1 MATPIRIKRSA
12 VPNKKPTNEQLQLG
26 ELAVNFYD
34 GKVFFKQDQGNVGVG
49 SRVVQISAGS
59 ASVVGR
65 TIYVSN
71 NGDDLN
77 SGLNEQN
84 SKATIKSAAAVALP
98 GDTIKVFPG
107 TYVEDNPINLADNVS
122 VEGTELRRCLVTPGN
137 VGEDLFYVSEGSH
150 ITDLSFVG
158 NPSTDGAA
166 IIAFRE
172 LLGTE
177 SDRFFDGARLIR
189 QNLDFIAHETV
200 GFLTS
205 GYSGVAGN
213 NREQD
218 ASRLIDLNID
228 FIASETIGFLTSTA
242 YKNPAFQVVDG
253 NGISTSPTNCEDDI
267 RDIFKAI
274 SFDLKAGS
282 NRKSIGAGLSYYN
295 SGVLDHIDG
304 VDPNGYSVRD
314 ATIDAIEHAVGIVTY
329 VINNETYPKVYTS
342 LTQDTSSYSP
352 ILVSGGCTDTFQSI
366 ETLAGIVT
374 NIVADFS
381 YSAGITTIYGIDY
394 DTKSDCIDDIKDIY
408 RAVCYDITRGGNSKC
423 IEAGEKYYND
433 DNTLIDAILKNP
445 EEVTQTIVALEH
457 SKEVARAVIN
467 NAVWGATYVG
477 SATNIT
483 GAVYDNTVGIITL
496 TSASHGLSKNDPV
509 KLSGLEFTC
518 PGGSGIT
525 TTIFPDGK
533 YGTIFPVHNV
543 VGVNT
548 FEVFVGISTIVHT
561 YSSGGTVQKYQPFQ
575 NEYPQVRDLSIQD
588 DPITGYNNVIPS
600 CANVNSA
607 IFTCVGIVTNIL
619 KNTPSIVGS
628 QFTKTYPGNSG
639 SGISSTISVTN
650 AAYDKESGIVRLTA
664 PNLNGEKGD
673 LIELRDLNFS
683 CDSGAGIGTTEQK
696 FPSGQYGYDFYID
709 KVNAD
714 GTYDVAVGISTL
726 DHTYVSGGIIVN
738 RFIDIDNVVYD
749 NTTGVTTI
757 TAPGAYVR
765 LGDFVTLRDINFTCP
780 GGSGITTT
788 VFPDGTNGYSFK
800 VTNVVGSGTTFV
812 VNVGV
817 STISHTYVSGGTVRP
832 PFSRGTGVITKGPYV
847 RNCTNF
853 VPNSIGAKIDGFNAD
868 EGDGVN
874 AIGVQGSFN
883 VDSYTQFNQGG
894 IGVSVTNGAYCQLVS
909 IFTICDDTAIYSG
922 SGGQLDLTNSNS
934 SFGTRGLVS
943 EGVGNNISKC
953 SDRYTGESN
962 TNSTALQNIVTVS
975 GLGNNRP
982 YQGQAL
988 YFDKK
993 YFVVSDIK
1001 VTNGGSG
1008 YTSPPAVT
1016 IDAPTGPGLAIPVQ
1030 AIASVENGSV
1040 NEILVFGGGSQ
1051 FEQVPNVIIDPPPS
1065 GVQAT
1070 AQASIEPIYYGV
1082 LEATKPVAGIST
1094 ISLIQ
1099 NLNNDVGIGTTVY
1112 FSRQSFQIVSSH
1124 SFQYI
1129 GAGNTISDAYPSR
1142 GGITIQENE
1151 VIKLNGGEVTYTS
1164 TDQLGNF
1171 RIGDGVEINQATG
1184 TVSGD
1189 IYIKSL
1195 FTQVTPFI
1203 LALGGD

>member
-12 VPNKKPTNEQLQLG
+12 VPNKKPTTDQLQLG

-34 GKVFFKQDQGNVGVG
+34 GKIFFEQDQGDVGVG
-49 SRVVQISAGS
+49 NRVVEVAAGS

-65 TIYVSN
+65 TIFVSQ
-71 NGDDLN
+71 NGDDNN

-84 SKATIKSAAAVALP
+84 SKATIKAAVAIALP
-98 GDTIKVFPG
+98 GDTVKVYPG

-137 VGEDLFYVSEGSH
+137 VGEDLFYFGEGCH
-150 ITDLSFVG
+150 ITDISFVG
-158 NPSTDGAA
+158 NPSTDGAS
-166 IIAFRE
+166 IVAFRS

-189 QNLDFIAHETV
+189 QNIDFIAHETV

-218 ASRLIDLNID
+218 AARLIDLNLD
-228 FIASETIGFLTSTA
+228 FIASETIGFLTSTS
-242 YKNPAFQVVDG
+242 YKNPTFQVVDG
-253 NGISTSPTNCEDDI
+253 SGNPTSPSNCEDDI
-267 RDIFKAI
+267 RDIFRSI
-274 SFDLKAGS
+274 SVDLKSASNKDSIRAGS
-282 NRKSIGAGLSYYN
+282 LYYDD
-295 SGVLDHIDG
+295 GVLNHIAAT
-304 VDPNGYSVRD
+304 DPQGYSVRQ
-314 ATIDAIEHAVGIVTY
+314 ATIDAIEHAVGIVTF
-329 VINNETYPKVYTS
+329 VINNETYPKQFTS
-342 LTQDTSSYSP
+342 LVQDTSYSP
-352 ILVSGGCTDTFQSI
+352 ILVSGGCTDTFETI

-374 NIVADFS
+374 SIVADFDNA
-381 YSAGITTIYGIDY
+381 AGITTIYGVDLT
-394 DTKSDCIDDIKDIY
+394 TKVDCIDDIKDIY
-408 RAVCYDITRGGNSKC
+408 RAVCHDITRGGNSKC
-423 IEAGEKYYND
+423 VDAGEKYFND

-445 EEVTQTIVALEH
+445 GEVDQTIIALEY
-457 SKEVARAVIN
+457 STQVARAVIN
-467 NAVWGATYVG
+467 NCVWGGTYAGLAT
-477 SATNIT
+477 TID
-483 GAVYDNTVGIITL
+483 GAVYNNIVGIITI
-496 TSASHGLSKNDPV
+496 TSDAHGFSKDDPIRL
-509 KLSGLEFTC
+509 KGLEFTC

-533 YGTIFPVHNV
+533 YGDIFPVLNV

-548 FEVFVGISTIVHT
+548 FEVFVGISTIEHT
-561 YSSGGTVQKYQPFQ
+561 YDTGGTVQKYQTFQ
-575 NEYPQVRDLSIQD
+575 QNYTQVRDLSIQD
-588 DPITGYNNVIPS
+588 DPLTNYNNVIPS

-607 IFTCVGIVTNIL
+607 ISVCVGVVTSIL
-619 KNTPSIVGS
+619 DGTPSIVGA
-628 QFTKTYPGNSG
+628 QFNKTYPGNSG
-639 SGISSTISVTN
+639 QGYSQTVNVTN
-650 AAYDKESGIVRLTA
+650 ASYDKESGIVRLTV
-664 PNLNGEKGD
+664 PNLNGRKGD
-673 LIELRDLNFS
+673 LIELRDLTFS

-696 FPSGQYGYDFYID
+696 FPSGRYGYDFYID
-709 KVNAD
+709 KVND
-714 GTYDVAVGISTL
+714 NGTYDVAVGVSTL
-726 DHTYVSGGIIVN
+726 DHTYVSGGFIVN
-738 RFIDIDNVVYD
+738 RFVGIDNVTYD

-765 LGDFVTLRDINFTCP
+765 VGDFVTLRDIEFTCP

-788 VFPDGTNGYSFK
+788 LFPDGTNGYNFK
-800 VTNVVGSGTTFV
+800 VTDVVGSGTTFV

-817 STISHTYVSGGTVRP
+817 STIVHTYDNGGTVKP
-832 PFSRGTGVITKGPYV
+832 PFSRGTGIIRKGPYV

-868 EGDGVN
+868 EGDAVN
-874 AIGVQGSFN
+874 DVGVQGSFN

-922 SGGQLDLTNSNS
+922 AGGQLDLTNSNS
-934 SFGTRGLVS
+934 SFGVRGLVS
-943 EGVGNNISKC
+943 EGIGDQNTSCI
-953 SDRYTGESN
+953 DRYTGEVNDNAIS
-962 TNSTALQNIVTVS
+962 LQNIVTVS

-988 YFDKK
+988 YFGRK

-1008 YTSPPAVT
+1008 YTTPPEVT
-1016 IDAPTGPGLAIPVQ
+1016 IDNPTGPGLAIPVQ
-1030 AIASVENGSV
+1030 AIASIENGSV
-1040 NEILVFGGGSQ
+1040 TEILVFGGGAQ
-1051 FEQVPNVIIDPPPS
+1051 FETAPNVTIAPPSS

-1070 AQASIEPIYYGV
+1070 AEAEIEAIYYGV
-1082 LEATKPVAGIST
+1082 LEATEPVNGVST

-1099 NLNNDVGIGTTVY
+1099 NLNNDVSIGTTVY
-1112 FSRQSFQIVSSH
+1112 FARQSFQIVSSH

-1129 GAGNTISDAYPSR
+1129 GAGNTISEAYPSR
-1142 GGITIQENE
+1142 GGVTIQENE
-1151 VIKLNGGEVTYTS
+1151 IIKIDGGEITYTS
-1164 TDQLGNF
+1164 TDQAGNF

-1184 TVSGD
+1184 TVSGN

-1203 LALGGD
+1203 LALGD